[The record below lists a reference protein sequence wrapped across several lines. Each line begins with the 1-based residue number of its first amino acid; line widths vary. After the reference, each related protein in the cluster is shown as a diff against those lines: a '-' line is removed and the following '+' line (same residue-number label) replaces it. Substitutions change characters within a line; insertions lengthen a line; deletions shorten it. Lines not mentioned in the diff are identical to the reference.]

1 MMDPLEI
8 ETRQEQ
14 CMDVLSRQLH
24 DALQRAIVAERRVL
38 ELKAEKRKLHD
49 RLMQFVWVNL
59 ELQDQLEGLQ
69 RERA

>member
-14 CMDVLSRQLH
+14 CMDVPSRQLH

>member
-1 MMDPLEI
+1 MDPLEI